1 MAIGVLYVLSVRLVA
16 AVAAGCSVHAR
27 LKPRPRHHDAS
38 QSLAGCYTTTRIRQH
53 AEMQDVKIGLV
64 NMESVVGD
72 TDANLLSMAAWA
84 GKAAAEGVEI
94 LW

>member
-1 MAIGVLYVLSVRLVA
+1 
-16 AVAAGCSVHAR
+16 
-27 LKPRPRHHDAS
+27 
-38 QSLAGCYTTTRIRQH
+38 
-53 AEMQDVKIGLV
+53 MQDVKIGLV